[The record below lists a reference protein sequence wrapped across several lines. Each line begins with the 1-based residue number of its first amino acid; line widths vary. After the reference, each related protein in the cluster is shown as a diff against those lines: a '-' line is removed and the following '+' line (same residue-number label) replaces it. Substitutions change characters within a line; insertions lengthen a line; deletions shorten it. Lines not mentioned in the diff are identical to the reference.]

1 MSLSRTKGAGRLVT
15 VFGGSGF
22 VGRYVVR
29 ELARDGWRVRVAV
42 RKPTQAYFL
51 KTIGDVGQVQIVQA
65 NLRDAESIVRACDGA
80 DAVINMVGIL
90 KETGRQSFQTIQ
102 HQGALWVAQA
112 AERALASQLIQISA
126 IGANTDSEAV
136 YMQTKAAGEEAV
148 RSVMPQA
155 TIIRPSIVFGT
166 EDEFFNRFAFLSTL
180 LPVMPAFG
188 GGTTR
193 FQPVYVMDLA
203 RGIANAL
210 LDPAARG
217 ETFEIG
223 GPKIYTLREI
233 YELVLEVVERPRP
246 IVTVPWAIA
255 RLQGSLLGLLPNAP
269 LTREQVVMLESD
281 NVVSDEARGL
291 SRLGVTDLTTAE
303 AIIPTYLWRYRRLG
317 QFDAELP
324 SS

>member
-65 NLRDAESIVRACDGA
+65 NLRDAESIVRACEGA

-90 KETGRQSFQTIQ
+90 FETGRQRFATLQ
-102 HQGALWVAQA
+102 HQGALWAAQA
-112 AERALASQLIQISA
+112 AERALASQFIQISA
-126 IGANTDSEAV
+126 IGADADNEAE

-155 TIIRPSIVFGT
+155 TIIRPSLVFGT
-166 EDEFFNRFAFLSTL
+166 EDEFFNRFAFLSTI

-193 FQPVYVMDLA
+193 FQPVYVLDLA

-223 GPKIYTLREI
+223 GPKIYTLKEI
-233 YELVLEVVERPRP
+233 YELVLETVERPRP
-246 IVTVPWAIA
+246 IVPVPWALA
-255 RLQGSLLGLLPNAP
+255 RLQGSLLSLLPNPP

-281 NVVSDEARGL
+281 NVVGEGVKTIAN
-291 SRLGVTDLTTAE
+291 LGVRDLTTAE
-303 AIIPTYLWRYRRLG
+303 AIVPTYLWRFRRLG
-317 QFDAELP
+317 QFEAEQP
-324 SS
+324 SN